1 MADGR
6 EPPPLEEEDSQKD
19 EDDLFTE
26 ASEGRTPETEPE
38 KVEPE
43 VTENTRKPVKPD
55 IDTEDLFGDDADDGD
70 EIKLDSDGENDTNET
85 VGKSPFLE
93 PFEPAPASAP
103 AQTEV
108 VSSDEEEKPS
118 TDTPKLTVTQTTT
131 STSKASSATKTT
143 KEEVEAN
150 QYTLVIKVTEPQK
163 MGDGMSAYMVYKVI
177 TKTSIPDF
185 RKPELVVLRRF
196 SDFLGLHEKLQTR
209 YLHQGR
215 IVPPAPEKSV
225 LGMTKIK
232 MSKEES
238 GALDFVERRRLTLER
253 FLTRTAQH
261 PLLRKDIDFR
271 EFLER
276 DGELPK
282 ATSTSALS
290 SAGVKRLFHKV
301 GDAVDKISYKME
313 EADEWFEEKQQQVEC
328 LDTQLR
334 KLHSSMESV
343 VGHRKDLS
351 NNTAAF
357 AKSAAMLGNAE
368 EHTALSR
375 ALSQLA
381 DTEERIEQIQRE
393 QADHDFY
400 VMAELLKDYIALLG
414 AVKEVFHE
422 RVKSYKNW
430 KDAEVTLTKKRE
442 NKAKLELANKTDK
455 ISQAKQEISEWE
467 LKVEKGKDDFEKMSA
482 MIRKEVARF
491 DRKRVEDF
499 KSSIIKYL
507 EYLMENQQRVIKC
520 WEAFLPEAKA
530 VA

>member
-1 MADGR
+1 MADER
-6 EPPPLEEEDSQKD
+6 EPPPFEEDDSQKD

-26 ASEGRTPETEPE
+26 ASEGRTPDTEPE

-43 VTENTRKPVKPD
+43 ENTRKPVKPD
-55 IDTEDLFGDDADDGD
+55 IDTEDLFGDDDDGD
-70 EIKLDSDGENDTNET
+70 EIKLDSDGETDTKQTDE
-85 VGKSPFLE
+85 KSPFLE
-93 PFEPAPASAP
+93 PFEPTPTSAP
-103 AQTEV
+103 AQAEAA
-108 VSSDEEEKPS
+108 SSDEEKPN
-118 TDTPKLTVTQTTT
+118 TDMPKLAVTQTVT
-131 STSKASSATKTT
+131 STSKTSSSTKTA
-143 KEEVEAN
+143 KEEVDDGAN
-150 QYTLVIKVTEPQK
+150 EHTLVIRVTEPQK
-163 MGDGMSAYMVYKVI
+163 MGDGMSAYMVYRVI

-185 RKPELVVLRRF
+185 QKPEMAVLRRF
-196 SDFLGLHEKLQTR
+196 SDFLGLHEKLQNR

-225 LGMTKIK
+225 IGMTKIK

-238 GALDFVERRRLTLER
+238 GSADFVERRRLMLER

-261 PLLRKDIDFR
+261 PVLRKDSDFR
-271 EFLER
+271 NFLEHA
-276 DGELPK
+276 GELPR
-282 ATSTSALS
+282 ATNTSALS

-301 GDAVDKISYKME
+301 GDVVDKISYKME

-328 LDTQLR
+328 LDSQLR

-343 VGHRKDLS
+343 VSHRKDLS
-351 NNTAAF
+351 NSTAAF

-393 QADHDFY
+393 QADQDFF

-422 RVKSYKNW
+422 RVKAYKNW
-430 KDAEVTLTKKRE
+430 KDAEATLTKKRE

-467 LKVEKGKDDFEKMSA
+467 LKVERGKDDFEKISA

-491 DRKRVEDF
+491 DKKRVEDF
-499 KSSIIKYL
+499 KTSIIKYL

>member
-1 MADGR
+1 MADER
-6 EPPPLEEEDSQKD
+6 EPPPFAEEDDSQKD

-26 ASEGRTPETEPE
+26 ASEGRTPDTEPE

-43 VTENTRKPVKPD
+43 TLENTRKPVKPD
-55 IDTEDLFGDDADDGD
+55 IDTEDLFGDDDDDGD
-70 EIKLDSDGENDTNET
+70 EIKLDSDGENDTKET
-85 VGKSPFLE
+85 VEKSPFLE
-93 PFEPAPASAP
+93 PFEPTPASAP
-103 AQTEV
+103 AQTEAL
-108 VSSDEEEKPS
+108 SSDEEKPS
-118 TDTPKLTVTQTTT
+118 SDMPKLTVTQTVT
-131 STSKASSATKTT
+131 STSKSSSTTKTT
-143 KEEVEAN
+143 KEEVEDN
-150 QYTLVIKVTEPQK
+150 QYSLVIKVTEPQK

-177 TKTSIPDF
+177 TKTSMPDF
-185 RKPELVVLRRF
+185 QKPEMAVLRRF

-238 GALDFVERRRLTLER
+238 GSSDFVERRRLTLER

-261 PLLRKDIDFR
+261 PVLRKDADFR

-276 DGELPK
+276 AGELPK
-282 ATSTSALS
+282 ATNTSALS

-343 VGHRKDLS
+343 VNHRKDLS
-351 NNTAAF
+351 NSTAAF

-393 QADHDFY
+393 QADHDFF

-430 KDAEVTLTKKRE
+430 KDAEATLTKKRE